1 MNIKLFIAAW
11 LAWSSS
17 CYFFFHGQGLNPT
30 LLRINQKLFFLE
42 IFKFLNISIN
52 WSIVQIQI
60 LNFDSFQVPS
70 DSVFDIQNSTGEIRT
85 RVELDFET
93 QPIHY
98 VVVTAVDDGEDVK
111 KSSTAT
117 VTVVVQDT
125 ADEVIILVS
134 L

>member
-1 MNIKLFIAAW
+1 M
-11 LAWSSS
+11 
-17 CYFFFHGQGLNPT
+17 
-30 LLRINQKLFFLE
+30 
-42 IFKFLNISIN
+42 
-52 WSIVQIQI
+52 
-60 LNFDSFQVPS
+60 QVPS

-98 VVVTAVDDGEDVK
+98 VVVTAIDDGEDVK

-125 ADEVIILVS
+125 ADEVSTLFLYMIVHKWRQTNFDILGPIIIDCDVIYGS